1 MRDASRWLA
10 EAVSVLGF
18 GLASFSLGA
27 QVAGE
32 WDAGLL
38 LALSALGM
46 GMSMVLILASV
57 LGSRRL

>member
-1 MRDASRWLA
+1 M
-10 EAVSVLGF
+10 LGF